1 MLQAAKF
8 QRLYIL
14 LRPCS
19 KGGGGYARLE
29 QARGKYTLT
38 VNAHGFSPSEEGIRV
53 LLAARDEG
61 GGAAVCDLGSL
72 PVSDKGQSSLKREVA
87 AMPGGLPLSSYS
99 ALCIAKDWPNPR
111 LMLLGALE
119 ENNSLSSYLIGETVC
134 RYLSVPTNEA
144 SESTLAQEKPVPPVS
159 TPTPS
164 SEPRPSAVPVKTA
177 AAAPAAIPAAAP
189 SAQSTAPAITVA
201 PASSSV
207 PSAAKPFV
215 SPIAP
220 IKTDMLPDIIP
231 KETIPFPLAR
241 AVPTPKSASEP
252 AAARPAVSLPANEPP
267 EENPEL
273 AVFTS
278 AMERIVFP
286 PDVPAAGPLSGRPP
300 VNGLPRLHW
309 PAAVKELENYFSTY
323 PPFAPFDAPGWRFV
337 QVPMAA
343 GSTIPYYA
351 VGMLARD
358 GKVTQ
363 VAYAVPGERGALPP
377 PGFSGYR
384 WQQGRNGQG
393 YWTLWKRA

>member
-1 MLQAAKF
+1 MQAAKF

-14 LRPCS
+14 LRPCL

-29 QARGKYTLT
+29 QARGKYALT

-53 LLAARDEG
+53 LLAAREEG
-61 GGAAVCDLGSL
+61 GGSAVCDLGSL
-72 PVSDKGQSSLKREVA
+72 PVSDKGLSSLKREIGA
-87 AMPGGLPLSSYS
+87 TPGGLPLSSYS
-99 ALCIAKDWPNPR
+99 AICIAKDWPNPKLL
-111 LMLLGALE
+111 LMGAFE
-119 ENNSLSSYLIGETVC
+119 ENSSLSAYLIGETVC
-134 RYLSVPTNEA
+134 RYLSVPTRTDDAA
-144 SESTLAQEKPVPPVS
+144 SPEQDAPAPPTSSSAPSKTPHPVAASIQAASDVPAPSVTQPQPSTEPAAVPAPVPALSAAVSPAPPALPVNLDIL
-159 TPTPS
+159 PD
-164 SEPRPSAVPVKTA
+164 AVP
-177 AAAPAAIPAAAP
+177 
-189 SAQSTAPAITVA
+189 
-201 PASSSV
+201 
-207 PSAAKPFV
+207 
-215 SPIAP
+215 
-220 IKTDMLPDIIP
+220 
-231 KETIPFPLAR
+231 KEPIPFPLAR
-241 AVPTPKSASEP
+241 SATPPKSASEP
-252 AAARPAVSLPANEPP
+252 ALIRAVASLPADETPARNIDQ
-267 EENPEL
+267 

-278 AMERIVFP
+278 AIERAVFP
-286 PDVPAAGPLSGRPP
+286 PDIPTAGTPAGRPP
-300 VNGLPRLHW
+300 VNALPRLQW
-309 PAAVKELENYFSTY
+309 PTAIKELENYFFTY

>member
-1 MLQAAKF
+1 LITDTKGGGMLQAAKF

-14 LRPCS
+14 LRPCAQ
-19 KGGGGYARLE
+19 GGGGYARLE

-87 AMPGGLPLSSYS
+87 AAPGGLPLTSYS
-99 ALCIAKDWPNPR
+99 ALCIAKEWPNPR
-111 LMLLGALE
+111 LLLMGALE
-119 ENNSLSSYLIGETVC
+119 ENSSLSSYLIGETVC
-134 RYLSVPTNEA
+134 RYLSVPTNKITESVL
-144 SESTLAQEKPVPPVS
+144 SEEKPAPSVPAAA
-159 TPTPS
+159 TPADSRTPAQ
-164 SEPRPSAVPVKTA
+164 PAKAA
-177 AAAPAAIPAAAP
+177 AAAPSP
-189 SAQSTAPAITVA
+189 SIAPAIVSL
-201 PASSSV
+201 P
-207 PSAAKPFV
+207 AAKPPV
-215 SPIAP
+215 SPPAP
-220 IKTDMLPDIIP
+220 IKTDMLPVSIP
-231 KETIPFPLAR
+231 REPFPFPLPR
-241 AVPTPKSASEP
+241 AVTAPKPALEP
-252 AAARPAVSLPANEPP
+252 APARPAATLPVNEPP
-267 EENPEL
+267 AENPDL

-278 AMERIVFP
+278 AMERTVFP

-300 VNGLPRLHW
+300 VNALPRLHW

-343 GSTIPYYA
+343 GSTIPFYA

>member
-1 MLQAAKF
+1 MQAAKF

-14 LRPCS
+14 LRPCAQ
-19 KGGGGYARLE
+19 GGGGYARLE
-29 QARGKYTLT
+29 QARGKYTMT

-61 GGAAVCDLGSL
+61 GGAAVCDLGAL

-87 AMPGGLPLSSYS
+87 ATPGGLPLSSYS

-111 LMLLGALE
+111 LLLMGTLE

-134 RYLSVPTNEA
+134 RYLSVPTKMA
-144 SESTLAQEKPVPPVS
+144 DESALAEDKPAPHVS
-159 TPTPS
+159 TPAPS
-164 SEPRPSAVPVKTA
+164 SAPSLSVVPVKA
-177 AAAPAAIPAAAP
+177 SAAPAAAP
-189 SAQSTAPAITVA
+189 VAVSASPQISIA
-201 PASSSV
+201 PASN
-207 PSAAKPFV
+207 SAAPAAMMPV
-215 SPIAP
+215 STAVPT
-220 IKTDMLPDIIP
+220 KTDMLPDTVS
-231 KETIPFPLAR
+231 KEPVPFPLPR
-241 AVPTPKSASEP
+241 AISAPKSASEP
-252 AAARPAVSLPANEPP
+252 LAVRPAAALTLPISEPP
-267 EENPEL
+267 AENPDL

-278 AMERIVFP
+278 AMERTVFP

-300 VNGLPRLHW
+300 VNALPRLSW

>member
-1 MLQAAKF
+1 MQAAKF

-14 LRPCS
+14 LRPCA

-29 QARGKYTLT
+29 QTRGKYTLT

-61 GGAAVCDLGSL
+61 GGAAVCDLGLL
-72 PVSDKGQSSLKREVA
+72 PISQKGQSSLRREVA
-87 AMPGGLPLSSYS
+87 SAPGGLPLSDYS
-99 ALCIAKDWPNPR
+99 ALCIARDWPEPKLL
-111 LMLLGALE
+111 LMGALE
-119 ENNSLSSYLIGETVC
+119 ENNPLSAYLMGETIC
-134 RYLSVPTNEA
+134 RYLSVPAKSA
-144 SESTLAQEKPVPPVS
+144 SASSLEDGAASLPVSSPVPPAI
-159 TPTPS
+159 PHPAKAA
-164 SEPRPSAVPVKTA
+164 SEIA
-177 AAAPAAIPAAAP
+177 AAASISAYTPHP
-189 SAQSTAPAITVA
+189 S
-201 PASSSV
+201 PASSAAV
-207 PSAAKPFV
+207 PAIPPA
-215 SPIAP
+215 
-220 IKTDMLPDIIP
+220 LPVMADILPVTIP
-231 KETIPFPLAR
+231 KVPLPFPASG
-241 AVPTPKSASEP
+241 AAHSPKPASAP
-252 AAARPAVSLPANEPP
+252 AAARNPLPLPADEPP
-267 EENPEL
+267 AEDLDP
-273 AVFTS
+273 AVFTA
-278 AMERIVFP
+278 AMEKAVFP
-286 PDVPAAGPLSGRPP
+286 PDVPAAGPPPGRMP
-300 VNGLPRLHW
+300 VNALPKLQW

>member
-14 LRPCS
+14 LRPCV

-29 QARGKYTLT
+29 QVRGKYTLT

-61 GGAAVCDLGSL
+61 GGAAVCDLGSV

-87 AMPGGLPLSSYS
+87 AAPGGLPLSSYS
-99 ALCIAKDWPNPR
+99 ALCVAKDWPNPK
-111 LMLLGALE
+111 LLLLGALE

-134 RYLSVPTNEA
+134 HYLSVPTNNT
-144 SESTLAQEKPVPPVS
+144 SESTLALEKPVPTVS
-159 TPTPS
+159 AHAPS
-164 SEPRPSAVPVKTA
+164 PEPSQTAVPVKA
-177 AAAPAAIPAAAP
+177 AVPAAVPAAAP
-189 SAQSTAPAITVA
+189 SQPSTVPVITAA
-201 PASSSV
+201 PASSSA

-220 IKTDMLPDIIP
+220 IKTDMLPDTTP
-231 KETIPFPLAR
+231 REPIPFPLAR
-241 AVPTPKSASEP
+241 AVPTPKPPSGPTAV
-252 AAARPAVSLPANEPP
+252 RPVVSLSGSEPP
-267 EENPEL
+267 EENLDL

-278 AMERIVFP
+278 AMERTIFP

-300 VNGLPRLHW
+300 VTALPKLNW
-309 PAAVKELENYFSTY
+309 PAAIKELENYFSTY

-343 GSTIPYYA
+343 GSTIPFYA